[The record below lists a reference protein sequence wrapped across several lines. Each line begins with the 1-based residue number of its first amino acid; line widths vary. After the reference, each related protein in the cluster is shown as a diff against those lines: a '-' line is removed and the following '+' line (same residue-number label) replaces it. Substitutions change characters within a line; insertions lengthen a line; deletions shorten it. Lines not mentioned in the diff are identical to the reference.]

1 MKFSKKLN
9 LFEIS
14 SNKFVALGQVIKRM
28 GVVLKKPT
36 DNDNTDNNTDNID
49 NSISSPTI
57 QLISTE
63 HIDAVLEWRHRTF
76 WDCIECGYPRTGY
89 SWCQNCESYRF
100 EKQFPHWTSGNI
112 DIDDFIR
119 KSQKLAQTDRG
130 YMEWI
135 PHDNFTDVEYITSGG
150 YGDIFTAVWQ
160 EGPRWAWDEND
171 QTRIRTGPRNVT
183 LKILDNSQNI
193 TTDFLNELASH
204 YQCNSES
211 HVLFCYGISKDP
223 MTNKYIL
230 VMDYA
235 QSFYEYVI
243 ERSTR
248 ISWMKKLEI
257 LYDIA
262 LGLAMLHRKNIV
274 HRNFHPGNIFIDANY
289 QGYTCISDIG
299 QYYPSDKDSNNK
311 KLYGVLPYVSP
322 EVLLGTDF
330 TTASDIYS
338 FGMIMWG
345 ISTARRPFADRPH
358 DQSLASD
365 ICNSLRPKAVKGTPP
380 SFVKLMKKCWDPNP
394 SNRPNATELVDIL
407 EGWIK
412 VLYNNYES
420 SDIQEEFN
428 AAEEYRINS
437 TSAPNSPSMFHPQA
451 IYTSRLLN
459 FSNLKVW

>member
-28 GVVLKKPT
+28 GGVLKKPT

-262 LGLAMLHRKNIV
+262 L
-274 HRNFHPGNIFIDANY
+274 
-289 QGYTCISDIG
+289 
-299 QYYPSDKDSNNK
+299 
-311 KLYGVLPYVSP
+311 
-322 EVLLGTDF
+322 
-330 TTASDIYS
+330 
-338 FGMIMWG
+338 
-345 ISTARRPFADRPH
+345 
-358 DQSLASD
+358 
-365 ICNSLRPKAVKGTPP
+365 RPKAVKGTPP

-412 VLYNNYES
+412 ILYNNYES
-420 SDIQEEFN
+420 SDIREEFN

-437 TSAPNSPSMFHPQA
+437 TSAPNSPSMFHPLA

-459 FSNLKVW
+459 FSNLKGKSGKKSIFADEESLTRNHSMTQ

>member
-28 GVVLKKPT
+28 GGVLKKPT

-204 YQCNSES
+204 YQ
-211 HVLFCYGISKDP
+211 Y
-223 MTNKYIL
+223 
-230 VMDYA
+230 
-235 QSFYEYVI
+235 
-243 ERSTR
+243 
-248 ISWMKKLEI
+248 
-257 LYDIA
+257 
-262 LGLAMLHRKNIV
+262 
-274 HRNFHPGNIFIDANY
+274 
-289 QGYTCISDIG
+289 
-299 QYYPSDKDSNNK
+299 
-311 KLYGVLPYVSP
+311 
-322 EVLLGTDF
+322 
-330 TTASDIYS
+330 
-338 FGMIMWG
+338 
-345 ISTARRPFADRPH
+345 
-358 DQSLASD
+358 

-412 VLYNNYES
+412 ILYNNYEP
-420 SDIQEEFN
+420 SDIREEFN

-437 TSAPNSPSMFHPQA
+437 TSAPNSPSMFHPLA
-451 IYTSRLLN
+451 IYTSRLLS

>member
-28 GVVLKKPT
+28 GGVLKKPT

-211 HVLFCYGISKDP
+211 HVLFCYD
-223 MTNKYIL
+223 
-230 VMDYA
+230 
-235 QSFYEYVI
+235 Q
-243 ERSTR
+243 
-248 ISWMKKLEI
+248 
-257 LYDIA
+257 
-262 LGLAMLHRKNIV
+262 
-274 HRNFHPGNIFIDANY
+274 
-289 QGYTCISDIG
+289 QGYRG
-299 QYYPSDKDSNNK
+299 
-311 KLYGVLPYVSP
+311 
-322 EVLLGTDF
+322 
-330 TTASDIYS
+330 
-338 FGMIMWG
+338 
-345 ISTARRPFADRPH
+345 
-358 DQSLASD
+358 
-365 ICNSLRPKAVKGTPP
+365 
-380 SFVKLMKKCWDPNP
+380 
-394 SNRPNATELVDIL
+394 
-407 EGWIK
+407 
-412 VLYNNYES
+412 
-420 SDIQEEFN
+420 
-428 AAEEYRINS
+428 
-437 TSAPNSPSMFHPQA
+437 
-451 IYTSRLLN
+451 
-459 FSNLKVW
+459 